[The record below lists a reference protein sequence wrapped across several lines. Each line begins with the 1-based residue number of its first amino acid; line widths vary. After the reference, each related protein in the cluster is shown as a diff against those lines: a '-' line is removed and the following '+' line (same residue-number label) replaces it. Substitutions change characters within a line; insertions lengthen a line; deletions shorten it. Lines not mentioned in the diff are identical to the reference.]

1 MKAIKL
7 LEKVP
12 RGYMEEIFFGRI
24 VYAVWYCHED
34 TEIIEFLNTSREIY
48 KSVYSEK
55 FEEFFQV
62 IKNLDN
68 STRTRK
74 DWIGYNLSNGNGK
87 IFVRNDILDSY
98 KEYAGLDDDCI
109 ECEPNFEAALK
120 ALEDLIR
127 IRREERFT
135 WKPGDFIVYES
146 KEEFEKA
153 IAKEGR
159 TVTWID

>member
-1 MKAIKL
+1 MKFMKL
-7 LEKVP
+7 PEKLFES
-12 RGYMEEIFFGRI
+12 RTKEIFFRRI
-24 VYAVWYCHED
+24 IYAVWYFYKDFEY
-34 TEIIEFLNTSREIY
+34 IEFLNTSGELY
-48 KSVYSEK
+48 KSVYSERIIDL
-55 FEEFFQV
+55 FPV
-62 IKNLDN
+62 IEGLDD
-68 STRTRK
+68 SRGSWK
-74 DWIGYNLSNGNGK
+74 DWTHYRMNYGEIC
-87 IFVRNDILDSY
+87 VRNDILDSY

-109 ECEPNFEAALK
+109 KCEPNFEAALK